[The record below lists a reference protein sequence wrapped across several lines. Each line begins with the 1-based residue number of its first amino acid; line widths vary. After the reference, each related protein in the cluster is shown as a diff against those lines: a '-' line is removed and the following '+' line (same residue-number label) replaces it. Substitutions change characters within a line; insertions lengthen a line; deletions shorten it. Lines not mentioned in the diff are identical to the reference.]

1 VGSVISF
8 ETKRQRAGVA
18 LSQAQRRDAR
28 DIVASVGHLAGIV
41 GNLDLLLQRLDQ
53 AITTLPAGE
62 GRDLLEDHRTA
73 IVLSLYVARRA
84 VIEAESFTRGSF
96 PR

>member
-1 VGSVISF
+1 MVDVAFSRAERREARNIMASF
-8 ETKRQRAGVA
+8 
-18 LSQAQRRDAR
+18 D
-28 DIVASVGHLAGIV
+28 HLTGIV

-84 VIEAESFTRGSF
+84 VIEAERFTRDSLSQ
-96 PR
+96 